1 MDEATNPKAERDAA
15 FQAEPPR
22 KKARWRR
29 RAFWIFVLALFIP
42 IPTSHDI
49 WLPILFVFFD
59 WMNQFL
65 PENF

>member
-1 MDEATNPKAERDAA
+1 MDEGTNRKAEQDSA
-15 FQAEPPR
+15 FQAGPPR

-42 IPTSHDI
+42 IPMSNGL